1 MIKLSD
7 FICVYEELTSQ
18 ESGNNKLIDKT
29 DNYCLYAGNH
39 LYDRLMRHTEDTGN
53 IGDKINI
60 KNVKFI
66 VNLGFHFIEDLSGMQ
81 LKVGDPDSAIAL
93 YDKRTNLNVVVYIKK
108 IERDTAVYD
117 IIIKT
122 VMTKENFKS
131 SIKRIVRESKINII
145 EREI

>member
-1 MIKLSD
+1 
-7 FICVYEELTSQ
+7 
-18 ESGNNKLIDKT
+18 
-29 DNYCLYAGNH
+29 
-39 LYDRLMRHTEDTGN
+39 MRHTEDTGN

-60 KNVKFI
+60 KNVKLI

-131 SIKRIVRESKINII
+131 SIKRIVRESKMNII